1 MIVLHLL
8 HNSMNKENIIKDQ
21 IPLRIRFKESVDI
34 ACDELFSAIDE
45 RIAQNL
51 KKFEVK
57 RLEEHVWIY
66 IKTPYKKYYSPHLH
80 LELEAT
86 EDRKTVIHGVYG
98 PNPGLWTMFM
108 FLHFV
113 VAGVFIMFA
122 AFAYS
127 NWALGHSLVLDIV
140 VMLLMVVCWFVLYF
154 SARYNRKKGLPQA
167 YEIEGFYKSILTN
180 V

>member
-1 MIVLHLL
+1 M
-8 HNSMNKENIIKDQ
+8 SKEHIIKDQ
-21 IPLRIRFKESVDI
+21 IPLRIRFKESVDV
-34 ACDELFSAIDE
+34 ACEDLKAKVDKLID
-45 RIAQNL
+45 Q
-51 KKFEVK
+51 KSQKFEVR

-66 IKTPYKKYYSPHLH
+66 IKAPYKKYYSPNLH
-80 LELEAT
+80 LELEAADDGST
-86 EDRKTVIHGVYG
+86 LIHGVYG

-140 VMLLMVVCWFVLYF
+140 VMLLMLVCWFVLYF
-154 SARYNRKKGLPQA
+154 SARFNRKKGLPQA
-167 YEIEGFYKSILTN
+167 RAIEDFYNSIHTTSGSPLQ
-180 V
+180 